1 MGFRKILFQEVLR
14 LPGSF
19 LFSMLVPLYLI
30 EFKNPFSG
38 DPVLLIQNS
47 NGMFEISQ
55 IWFQG
60 NIHHIDG
67 SIRNPK
73 ALIQLRYMEHVVY
86 CR

>member
-1 MGFRKILFQEVLR
+1 MGFRKILFQEVLS

-30 EFKNPFSG
+30 EFKNPFLG

-55 IWFQG
+55 IRFQG

-73 ALIQLRYMEHVVY
+73 ALLQLRYMEHVVY